1 MHGTRGSNSRHLVL
15 ETSALPTELV
25 PYFECKGKHIFDIS
39 KQNRN
44 KFYPAGFKNLVDAK
58 KKRVFL
64 QNICRIKNYAY
75 LCTVFQEKRFPKRRN
90 MVNVAQ
96 LVRALDCGSKGRG
109 FEPHLSPIHSE
120 QGRTLWVGCPF
131 FMG

>member
-44 KFYPAGFKNLVDAK
+44 KFYPAGLKNLVDAK

-109 FEPHLSPIHSE
+109 FEPHLSPRNGNGFSKR
-120 QGRTLWVGCPF
+120 QTW
-131 FMG
+131 